1 MKTKEA
7 VLAPQTRL
15 MLSQAEALTTDQGK
29 DWLGNFL
36 KKHGLKPIAQEWL
49 NDAGLRM
56 VEYSILMNFG
66 KMLERVLF
74 TYRGPE
80 LGQELEKLLLQWCS
94 RGMDHVKVQRLAVH
108 CWDAIVARSRVNSRR
123 SRALVPEVHRA
134 AGGSESPREEDAA
147 LLRSGSGNGEK
158 AGTQAC

>member
-1 MKTKEA
+1 MKTEET

-15 MLSQAEALTTDQGK
+15 MLSQAETLTADQGK

-49 NDAGLRM
+49 NDAGLRV
-56 VEYSILMNFG
+56 VEYMILLNFA

-108 CWDAIVARSRVNSRR
+108 CWDAIVTKAKVNSRR
-123 SRALVPEVHRA
+123 SRAGRPMEHRA
-134 AGGSESPREEDAA
+134 AGGSESPREEAAA
-147 LLRSGSGNGEK
+147 LLRTENNDGNETGQE
-158 AGTQAC
+158 AC